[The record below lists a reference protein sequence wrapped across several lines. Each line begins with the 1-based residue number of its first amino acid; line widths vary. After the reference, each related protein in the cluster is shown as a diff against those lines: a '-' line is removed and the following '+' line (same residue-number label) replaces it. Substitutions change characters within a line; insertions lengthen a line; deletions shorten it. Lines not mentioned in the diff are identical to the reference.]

1 MQISGTLMRL
11 ETMENAT
18 DKSVREQCR
27 AAMLRYIEGRA
38 CVVDVQSLAPIYHGF
53 YAMRTGTPRWQ
64 NLSAFLARM
73 EEDGLILCTYRR
85 DGTVSEVEIS
95 SARIAADAVREA
107 KA

>member
-53 YAMRTGTPRWQ
+53 YAMRTGTPRWG
-64 NLSAFLARM
+64 SISHFLARM
-73 EEDGLILCTYRR
+73 EDDGLVMCTYRR
-85 DGTVSEVEIS
+85 DGSVAAVETS
-95 SARIAADAVREA
+95 SVRIAADAVREA